1 VHTQALFYDLRMK
14 MTLKLPPRIE
24 NRIVRAVCGL
34 PLWLQRAL
42 SGAPVRLDGQELAP
56 EIQFLLRLA
65 ALVGDRS
72 VAEGRTPAQARAE
85 NRRGAAA
92 VAQRPPLPMA
102 RVESLT
108 IPGPAGEIPGRL
120 YAPPQPTDGTI
131 VCPRGTKIIP
141 SAGAGDGR
149 PLVVYFHGG
158 GWCVGGL
165 DTHDGPCRFL
175 ATHSGAAV
183 LSVEYR
189 LAPEHPFPAAAEDAL
204 AAFRWAAG
212 AAEELGADPARIAV
226 AGDSA
231 GGNLAAVVS
240 LLARDLDGPKP
251 ALQALIYP
259 VTDVGRAHRSRDLY
273 AEGFLLTRADMDWF
287 ERRYLGPRQPAG
299 GDGHGAVPHAEDPR
313 VAVLRAEDLAGLPP
327 AYVATAGFDP
337 LRDEGEDYA
346 ERMRAA
352 GVSVALRRHPGL
364 IHGFANMTAISR
376 TADAAMLELA
386 GAIRMELA

>member
-1 VHTQALFYDLRMK
+1 LAPPR
-14 MTLKLPPRIE
+14 LPPRIE
-24 NRIVRAVCGL
+24 HGIVRAVCGL
-34 PLWLQRAL
+34 PLWAQRAV

-56 EIQFLLRLA
+56 EIQFLLRVA
-65 ALVGDRS
+65 ALAGDRS
-72 VAEGRTPAQARAE
+72 VAEGRTPARARAD
-85 NRRGAAA
+85 NRRGALA

-102 RVESLT
+102 RVEPLT
-108 IPGPAGEIPGRL
+108 IPGPAGDVPARL
-120 YAPPQPTDGTI
+120 YAPQPADGTI
-131 VCPRGTKIIP
+131 VSPGGDKSVRST
-141 SAGAGDGR
+141 GADGGR

-165 DTHDGPCRFL
+165 ETHDGPCRFL
-175 ATHSGAAV
+175 ATHSGAKV
-183 LSVEYR
+183 LSVDYR
-189 LAPEHPFPAAAEDAL
+189 LAPEHPFPAAVDDAL

-212 AAEELGADPARIAV
+212 AAAELGADPMRIAV

-231 GGNLAAVVS
+231 GGNLAAAVC

-251 ALQALIYP
+251 ALQALLYP
-259 VTDVGRAHRSRDLY
+259 VTDVGRAHRSREVF

-287 ERRYLGPRQPAG
+287 ERHYLGSRQPAVDG
-299 GDGHGAVPHAEDPR
+299 GREAVPHADDPR

-337 LRDEGEDYA
+337 LRDEGELYA

-352 GVSVALRRHPGL
+352 GVRVALRRHPGL

-376 TADAAMLELA
+376 TAEAAMHELA
-386 GAIRMELA
+386 GALRMGLA